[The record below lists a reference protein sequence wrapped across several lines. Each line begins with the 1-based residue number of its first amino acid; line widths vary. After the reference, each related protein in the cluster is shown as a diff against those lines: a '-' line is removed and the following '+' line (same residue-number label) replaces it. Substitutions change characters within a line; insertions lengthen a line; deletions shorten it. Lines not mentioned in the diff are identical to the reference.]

1 MTLNS
6 FSIRVMSYTNF
17 TEYYKYLESSNITIF
32 NAKDYLTFISEV
44 LVLTNE

>member
-1 MTLNS
+1 MTSSNH
-6 FSIRVMSYTNF
+6 